1 LASQAVK
8 KLADYIDDY
17 QSKEVAMSTG
27 QAEAE
32 RIHHAVATVYG
43 ELARSEKPKQCCA
56 VDFPVSPD
64 YSAEE
69 LASVPPGA
77 YLGAGSGNPVR
88 HAALRPGETVV
99 DLGSGAGIDSFLAAN
114 RVGPIGR
121 VYGFDLTP
129 EMVARARQN
138 AAEKYSN
145 VSFDRSEIEHLP
157 LESETADVAISNCV
171 INLSPD
177 KNKVFSEIFRV
188 LRPGG
193 RISISDIVLRGDA
206 EAVETQR
213 HNPELEKWCACVL
226 GALRQDEYLAAIRA
240 AGFVDV
246 TLVSER
252 PARSQPGGDVA
263 AVAITLT
270 ARRPQ

>member
-1 LASQAVK
+1 MK
-8 KLADYIDDY
+8 RRRTM
-17 QSKEVAMSTG
+17 E
-27 QAEAE
+27 AEAE
-32 RIHHAVATVYG
+32 RIHQAVATAYG
-43 ELARSEKPKQCCA
+43 ELARTRGEKTAGCCTVELPA
-56 VDFPVSPD
+56 SAD

-69 LASVPPGA
+69 LASVPAGA

-88 HAALRPGETVV
+88 HANLRPGEAVI

-114 RVGPIGR
+114 QVGPSGR

-129 EMVARARQN
+129 EMIARARQN
-138 AAEKYSN
+138 AAGKYAS
-145 VSFDRSEIEHLP
+145 VGFEQAQIEHLP
-157 LESETADVAISNCV
+157 LASGTADVAISNCV

-177 KNKVFSEIFRV
+177 KSKVFAEIFRV

-206 EAVETQR
+206 DAVEIVR
-213 HNPELEKWCACVL
+213 RNPELKKWCACVL
-226 GALRQDEYLAAIRA
+226 GALRQEGYLQAIRD

-246 TLVSER
+246 KLVSER

-270 ARRPQ
+270 GRKPE

>member
-1 LASQAVK
+1 MRV
-8 KLADYIDDY
+8 
-17 QSKEVAMSTG
+17 E
-27 QAEAE
+27 EE
-32 RIHHAVATVYG
+32 RIHEAVAAAYG
-43 ELARSEKPKQCCA
+43 DLARTGTRKASGCCT
-56 VDFPVSPD
+56 VELPTYRD

-88 HAALRPGETVV
+88 HAGLQPGETVI

-114 RVGPIGR
+114 RVGPGGR

-129 EMVARARQN
+129 EMISRARQN
-138 AAEKYSN
+138 AAGKYSN
-145 VSFDRSEIEHLP
+145 VRFEQAKIERLP
-157 LESETADVAISNCV
+157 LPSATADVAISNCV

-177 KNKVFSEIFRV
+177 KNKVFAEIFRV

-206 EAVETQR
+206 DAVETVRQ
-213 HNPELEKWCACVL
+213 NPELEKWCACVL
-226 GALRQDEYLAAIRA
+226 GALREDQYLNVIRN

-246 TLVSER
+246 KLVSER
-252 PARSQPGGDVA
+252 PARSQPGDDVA

-270 ARRPQ
+270 ARKPG